1 MKPVEQRLQW
11 PWYEAPDGLLI
22 DLRHI
27 MAVAPPHR
35 QKKDFILLR
44 TGDDGFVAQGFP
56 TEEAAE
62 AERLLVVAELR
73 KPRVIQVES
82 EPDSA
87 TCPGYALAVLSDG
100 TIWGLSAGSW
110 RPFTHPHPGHEQ

>member
-35 QKKDFILLR
+35 QKQDFILLR

-73 KPRVIQVES
+73 KPRFAQVAVWPNA
-82 EPDSA
+82 PDGECSL
-87 TCPGYALAVLSDG
+87 LAVSTHGELLG
-100 TIWGLSAGSW
+100 KW
-110 RPFTHPHPGHEQ
+110 RFWQRLGPLGDQT